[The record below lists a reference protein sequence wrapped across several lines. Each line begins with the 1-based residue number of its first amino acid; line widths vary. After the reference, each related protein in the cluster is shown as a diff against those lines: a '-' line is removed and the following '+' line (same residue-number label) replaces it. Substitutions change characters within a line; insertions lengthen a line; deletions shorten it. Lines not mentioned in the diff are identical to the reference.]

1 MIIVDLDGDGIQE
14 IIAGR
19 SVYSPTGEEICQG
32 EGPTDGF
39 ATAADL
45 DLDGQGSLLLL
56 EIRELWFMI
65 PIVQ

>member
-1 MIIVDLDGDGIQE
+1 MGMVYKE

-45 DLDGQGSLLLL
+45 DLDGQG
-56 EIRELWFMI
+56 EFVVVGNRESCGL
-65 PIVQ
+65 